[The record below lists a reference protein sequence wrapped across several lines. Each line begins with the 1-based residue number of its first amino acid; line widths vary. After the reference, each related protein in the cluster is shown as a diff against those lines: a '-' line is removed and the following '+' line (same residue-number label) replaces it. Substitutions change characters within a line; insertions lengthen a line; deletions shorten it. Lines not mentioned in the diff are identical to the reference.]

1 MKTLIDVL
9 KFFKTIFVDSL
20 NNLKSPFLISVRNV
34 FSWIGLVLVLY
45 VVHLTFYSKPIEVS
59 QQEEVVDSLVTQIE
73 KNKKLLSKLEG
84 DNKKLEEDILKLRQ
98 ELDKS
103 ENKSEKY
110 KKQYESQMD
119 YINSLSNSEL
129 TKLFTKEFSK
139 K

>member
-45 VVHLTFYSKPIEVS
+45 VLHLTFYSKPIEVS

>member
-20 NNLKSPFLISVRNV
+20 NNLKSPFLISVRNI
-34 FSWIGLVLVLY
+34 FSWIGLVLILY
-45 VVHLTFYSKPIEVS
+45 ILHLTFYSKPIEVS